1 MAVWIMQLLKLNHIQ
16 AKTAKWQIFLMKQ
29 EISDLIDKTKEYVNV
44 RAEILKLT
52 AAEKT
57 SKAIAAAVVGSILLV
72 CGVFALLFLSFFAGY
87 YISEKM
93 GSSSIGFLMVALFY
107 IIIGL
112 IVFFTK
118 ANMIEKPIIN
128 SVVKSF
134 FKQNT
139 DENENPD

>member
-1 MAVWIMQLLKLNHIQ
+1 
-16 AKTAKWQIFLMKQ
+16 MKQ

-44 RAEILKLT
+44 RADILKLT

-72 CGVFALLFLSFFAGY
+72 CGLFALLFLSFFAGY

-93 GSSSIGFLMVALFY
+93 GNPAIGFLIVALFY
-107 IIIGL
+107 IIVGL
-112 IVFFTK
+112 LIFFTK